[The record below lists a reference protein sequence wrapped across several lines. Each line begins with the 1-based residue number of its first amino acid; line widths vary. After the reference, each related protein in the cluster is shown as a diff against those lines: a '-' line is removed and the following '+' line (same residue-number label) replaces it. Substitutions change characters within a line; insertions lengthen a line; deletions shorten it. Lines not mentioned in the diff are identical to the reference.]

1 MSAALSIEVRDIA
14 KSFRIPAPD
23 QSLLSRVRAG
33 NPFRAAPGRQL
44 DVLTDVSFDVRRGEF
59 FGVVGRNGSGKSTLL
74 KAIAGVYGVDRGK
87 IRVAGRLAPFL
98 ELGLGFNP
106 DLPAEENVV
115 MNAVMMGLS
124 TREARLRCDQII
136 DFAGLDDYTDLK
148 LKNYS
153 SGMRVRLGFAVMTQV
168 DADVL
173 LVDEMLAVGDAEFA
187 EKCEDA
193 FERMHAEGRTIVL
206 VTHSMDAINAYCE
219 RALVL
224 HEGRIDL
231 LGDPMA
237 VSSRYVEINAEAA
250 VVTHAETPQIV
261 AQLSRALL
269 DPALEMVEAQLL
281 GADGEPTDSLDP
293 GEPIDVRARVRFRR
307 DLDKPT
313 LVLRL
318 ADAHQRL
325 LFTRARDVLAP
336 RAEVGQEFEL
346 QVTVDNHLAGGR
358 YLLECRVDQGTEGSE
373 LLPASRTKMI
383 RFEVRGERD
392 TGYLALGA
400 EVRIEAAAT
409 GDQVL

>member
-1 MSAALSIEVRDIA
+1 MPVPLSIEVRDIA
-14 KSFRIPAPD
+14 KSFQIPAPD
-23 QSLLSRVRAG
+23 QSLFSRIRAG

-74 KAIAGVYGVDRGK
+74 KAIAGIYGVDRGGV
-87 IRVAGRLAPFL
+87 RVAGRLAPFL

-124 TREARLRCDQII
+124 SREARFRCDEII

-153 SGMRVRLGFAVMTQV
+153 SGMRVRLGFAVMTHV
-168 DADVL
+168 DADIL
-173 LVDEMLAVGDAEFA
+173 LVDEVLAVGDAEFG

-193 FERMHAEGRTIVL
+193 FERMHAEGRTIIL

-224 HEGRIDL
+224 HHGRIDL

-250 VVTHAETPQIV
+250 VVTHADSPHIV
-261 AQLSRALL
+261 SQLSGALL
-269 DPALEMVEAQLL
+269 DPALEVIEAQLL
-281 GADGEPTDSLDP
+281 GADGRPAESLDP
-293 GEPIDVRARVRFRR
+293 GEPIDLRARVRFRR
-307 DLDKPT
+307 GLSRPT
-313 LVLRL
+313 LVLTL
-318 ADAHQRL
+318 ADSHQRL
-325 LFTRARDVLAP
+325 LFSRARDVIAP
-336 RAEVGQEFEL
+336 SAEAGQEFDL
-346 QVTVDNHLAGGR
+346 RATVENRLAGGR
-358 YLLECRVDQGTEGSE
+358 YLLECRVDEGAGDGD

-383 RFEVRGERD
+383 RFEVRGEREV
-392 TGYLALGA
+392 GYLALEA
-400 EVRIEAAAT
+400 EVRIDRSEA